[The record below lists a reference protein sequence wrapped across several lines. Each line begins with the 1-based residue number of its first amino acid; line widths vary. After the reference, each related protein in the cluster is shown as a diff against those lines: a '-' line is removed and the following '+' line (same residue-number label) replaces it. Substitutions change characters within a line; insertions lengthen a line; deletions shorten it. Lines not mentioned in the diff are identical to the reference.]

1 MFWPNCLA
9 CGALGQE
16 LLNLYYPKGAILSQK
31 LLNRELLNYRYLL
44 YSEESFK
51 LLLAARLKRPSP
63 KSRHAHEPHTF
74 FTTTTSRTAVPCAT
88 SNRPHEALGH
98 APDPQHS

>member
-31 LLNRELLNYRYLL
+31 LLNRELLNYPLPV
-44 YSEESFK
+44 SERIYTFESK
-51 LLLAARLKRPSP
+51 I
-63 KSRHAHEPHTF
+63 SRIR
-74 FTTTTSRTAVPCAT
+74 S
-88 SNRPHEALGH
+88 S
-98 APDPQHS
+98 

>member
-44 YSEESFK
+44 YLFSFVK
-51 LLLAARLKRPSP
+51 PFILTAGLSIAQ
-63 KSRHAHEPHTF
+63 SR
-74 FTTTTSRTAVPCAT
+74 
-88 SNRPHEALGH
+88 GK
-98 APDPQHS
+98 D

>member
-31 LLNRELLNYRYLL
+31 LLNRELLNDRYLL
-44 YSEESFK
+44 Y
-51 LLLAARLKRPSP
+51 
-63 KSRHAHEPHTF
+63 HQ
-74 FTTTTSRTAVPCAT
+74 
-88 SNRPHEALGH
+88 NM
-98 APDPQHS
+98 